1 MMKNTP
7 FCVTSLLTEL
17 MERLSDESLTDDKLA
32 EEINRSKAVADVS
45 KHVLSVW
52 NLQLRV
58 AQAKDAA
65 LNPEGFDLPNV
76 LKL

>member
-1 MMKNTP
+1 MRNTP
-7 FCVTSLLTEL
+7 FDVTSLLTEL
-17 MERLSDESLTDDKLA
+17 MERLSDESLTDEKLA

-45 KHVLSVW
+45 KHVLHVW

-58 AQAKDAA
+58 AQAKDTA
-65 LNPEGFDLPNV
+65 LNPEGFELPGA